1 MDEGGHIVIAISDGM
16 AAEFILEDAR
26 WHEIVAGQHA
36 VIAEAL
42 RLALEAGALESG
54 AVLRAPLE
62 LGILLTDDA
71 RMAALNAQFR
81 GRDGASDVLSFP
93 DLAKGAYL
101 GDIALGYEILAR
113 DAGLAGK
120 NLFAHFLHLLVHG
133 VLHLKGYQHQ
143 SRAAAQVMEDC
154 ERAILASLG
163 FGDPYSKFQFA

>member
-1 MDEGGHIVIAISDGM
+1 MEAGGHIVIAIGEGM

-26 WHEIVAGQHA
+26 WHEIVAGQQG

-42 RLALEAGALESG
+42 RLALGAGAVS
-54 AVLRAPLE
+54 APPLE

-71 RMAALNAQFR
+71 RMAELNAEFR

-93 DLAKGAYL
+93 DLEKGTYL

-143 SRAAAQVMEDC
+143 SRAEAQVMEDC

-163 FGDPYSKFQFA
+163 FGDPYYNLREA

>member
-1 MDEGGHIVIAISDGM
+1 MEAGGHIVIAISDGM

-26 WHEIVAGQHA
+26 WHEIVAGQHG

-54 AVLRAPLE
+54 EMPASPVE
-62 LGILLTDDA
+62 MGILLTDDA
-71 RMAALNAQFR
+71 RMAAFNAQFR
-81 GRDGASDVLSFP
+81 GRDGATDVLSFP
-93 DLAKGAYL
+93 DLEKGTYL

-113 DAGLAGK
+113 EAGLAGK
-120 NLFAHFLHLLVHG
+120 NLFVHFLHLLVHG

-143 SRAAAQVMEDC
+143 SGAAAREMEDC

-163 FGDPYSKFQFA
+163 FDDPYSNLREA

>member
-1 MDEGGHIVIAISDGM
+1 MEAGGHIVIAISDGM

-26 WHEIVAGQHA
+26 WHEIVAGQHG

-42 RLALEAGALESG
+42 RLALEAGEMPAS
-54 AVLRAPLE
+54 PLE

-143 SRAAAQVMEDC
+143 SGAAARAMENV

>member
-1 MDEGGHIVIAISDGM
+1 MEAGGHIVIAISDGM

-26 WHEIVAGQHA
+26 WHEIVAGQHG

-42 RLALEAGALESG
+42 RLALEAGA
-54 AVLRAPLE
+54 VPCAPLE

-71 RMAALNAQFR
+71 RMAALNAEFR

-120 NLFAHFLHLLVHG
+120 MLFAHFLHLLVHG

-143 SRAAAQVMEDC
+143 SRAAAREMENL